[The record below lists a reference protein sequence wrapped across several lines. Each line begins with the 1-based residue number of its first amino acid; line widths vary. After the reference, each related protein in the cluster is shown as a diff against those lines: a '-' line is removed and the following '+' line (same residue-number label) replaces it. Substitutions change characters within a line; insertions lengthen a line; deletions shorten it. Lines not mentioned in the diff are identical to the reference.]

1 MKASRAGRRPVHGE
15 LLNWAA
21 KIRCFRVWY
30 HAWMVRPV
38 RRAVLAGES
47 PARVSAGA
55 PGSRL
60 QPGGEIQPG
69 RAECRKPF
77 YKEGEQTSGP
87 QQSVNAIA
95 SSDSQPKGVRESQDA
110 HFTVK
115 ATDNILDRNGCWISP
130 GSQAVARWDRT
141 ARNRGDPT
149 WQPGR
154 ARARI

>member
-1 MKASRAGRRPVHGE
+1 MVLCEGVHGE
-15 LLNWAA
+15 LL
-21 KIRCFRVWY
+21 ICPEFCGFSVSCY
-30 HAWMVRPV
+30 DEEMVRPV

-149 WQPGR
+149 WQPRR
-154 ARARI
+154 ASPSI

>member
-1 MKASRAGRRPVHGE
+1 
-15 LLNWAA
+15 
-21 KIRCFRVWY
+21 
-30 HAWMVRPV
+30 MVRPV

-47 PARVSAGA
+47 PVLVSAGA

-60 QPGGEIQPG
+60 QREERSD
-69 RAECRKPF
+69 RAKRSVKSPSI
-77 YKEGEQTSGP
+77 KEGEQTSGP

-141 ARNRGDPT
+141 VRNRGDPT

>member
-1 MKASRAGRRPVHGE
+1 
-15 LLNWAA
+15 
-21 KIRCFRVWY
+21 
-30 HAWMVRPV
+30 MVRPE
-38 RRAVLAGES
+38 RRVVLAGGN
-47 PARVSAGA
+47 PVRVSAGA

-60 QPGGEIQPG
+60 QREERSD
-69 RAECRKPF
+69 RAKRSVKSPSI
-77 YKEGEQTSGP
+77 KEGEQTSGP

-95 SSDSQPKGVRESQDA
+95 SSDCQLKGVWESRDA
-110 HFTVK
+110 HFTSK